1 MYGRSRRLDESGRG
15 RQSARATRLQLW
27 QPPPAPSSFCEY
39 RPKTTPAD
47 FGRKFIHGPSHVR
60 VVNLSDREAGAEILE
75 ACRAGDRLAFRQL
88 YDLYKDRVYSIALYF
103 FHGDRI
109 AASDVTQ
116 QVFLKLLASVGQFR
130 GEAVFSTWL
139 YRLVVNACLDEARSR
154 KPRAAVF
161 NHARLEAVAGA
172 DSQESG
178 YAQAQVARSVRAAV
192 ASLPPKFRI
201 AVLLRY
207 FDDLSYEEMAK
218 ALRCS
223 MGTVASRLNRGH
235 KMLAERLRGMVG

>member
-1 MYGRSRRLDESGRG
+1 
-15 RQSARATRLQLW
+15 
-27 QPPPAPSSFCEY
+27 
-39 RPKTTPAD
+39 
-47 FGRKFIHGPSHVR
+47 
-60 VVNLSDREAGAEILE
+60 VVNLSDREVGAEILE
-75 ACRAGDRLAFRQL
+75 ACRGGDRVAFREL
-88 YDLYKDRVYSIALYF
+88 YDLYKDRVYSIAVYF

-116 QVFLKLLASVGQFR
+116 QVFLKLLASIGQFR
-130 GEAVFSTWL
+130 GEAGFSTWL

-154 KPRAAVF
+154 KVHLAVYDDSRRKAA
-161 NHARLEAVAGA
+161 E

-178 YAQAQVARSVRAAV
+178 YAQAQIAECVRAAV

-223 MGTVASRLNRGH
+223 MGTVASRLSRGH
-235 KMLAERLRGMVG
+235 RILAERLKGMGA

>member
-1 MYGRSRRLDESGRG
+1 LFH
-15 RQSARATRLQLW
+15 
-27 QPPPAPSSFCEY
+27 APSH
-39 RPKTTPAD
+39 AL
-47 FGRKFIHGPSHVR
+47 
-60 VVNLSDREAGAEILE
+60 VVNLSDHEAGAEIIE
-75 ACRAGDRLAFRQL
+75 ACRGGDRLAFREL

-116 QVFLKLLASVGQFR
+116 QVFLKLLAHIGQFR
-130 GEAVFSTWL
+130 GEAGFSTWL
-139 YRLVVNACLDEARSR
+139 YRLVVNACVDEARGR
-154 KPRAAVF
+154 HPRVDLYER
-161 NHARLEAVAGA
+161 ARLESIAEAN
-172 DSQESG
+172 SQESR
-178 YAQAQVARSVRAAV
+178 YTQAQVAASVQAAV

-223 MGTVASRLNRGH
+223 MGTVASRLSRGH
-235 KMLAERLRGMVG
+235 KMLAKRLKGMIE